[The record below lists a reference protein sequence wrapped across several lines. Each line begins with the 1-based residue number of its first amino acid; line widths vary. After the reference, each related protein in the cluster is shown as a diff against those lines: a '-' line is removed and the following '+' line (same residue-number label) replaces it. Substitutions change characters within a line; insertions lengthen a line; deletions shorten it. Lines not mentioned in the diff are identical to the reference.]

1 MVEQEDASRFTD
13 WIRSEGLPIM
23 CGDAEVRPRLT
34 RLVEVPGDP
43 EFSKQACSFALQLE
57 FPTREALDEWAD
69 AKLPKGLG
77 LFRRRFGT
85 QRALFFASILEE
97 IKL

>member
-1 MVEQEDASRFTD
+1 MVEQEDASRFAD
-13 WIRSEGLPIM
+13 WIRSEGLPIL
-23 CGDAEVRPRLT
+23 CGDADLHPRLT

-43 EFSKQACSFALQLE
+43 EFSMQACSFALQLE
-57 FPTREALDEWAD
+57 FPAREALDAWA
-69 AKLPKGLG
+69 AEKLPAGLG

-85 QRALFFASILEE
+85 QKALFFASILEE